1 MDENTVNE
9 ISLNLSD
16 EVIHNILDAQT
27 KEQTPEKLLPP
38 SHFVCPVWKVKLFK
52 GTSFIILSTF

>member
-27 KEQTPEKLLPP
+27 KEQTPEKL
-38 SHFVCPVWKVKLFK
+38 
-52 GTSFIILSTF
+52 

>member
-1 MDENTVNE
+1 MEGVLIFAILFNE

-38 SHFVCPVWKVKLFK
+38 SHFVCPV
-52 GTSFIILSTF
+52 